1 MRGLARS
8 AVRCALRYAA
18 IWVGVLGLAQP
29 ADAQPRRGGPPSG
42 PAERRD
48 AEGGLTS
55 PERREQ
61 IKKKIRTMRAF
72 ELTDELALDELTAG
86 RLFPVL
92 SRYDDETDK
101 LLEKR
106 IDVQRRLRHAN
117 ALRDNRA
124 LDRLIDEAVA
134 TQRAF
139 RDLEDRRL
147 TDLRKILT
155 PLQVAKLL
163 VVLPNLERRI
173 QKQLRNAIVQRRAG
187 KNAPAEDVDDDQEPD
202 EIGTR
207 PGSKNRPDRID
218 RIDRREA
225 PLAPRGA
232 PSNAPGNVPPCDPN
246 TQPCR

>member
-1 MRGLARS
+1 MRALARC
-8 AVRCALRYAA
+8 AVIL
-18 IWVGVLGLAQP
+18 GVLGLAHP
-29 ADAQPRRGGPPSG
+29 AGAQPRRGGPPSG
-42 PAERRD
+42 SPNGPAERRD
-48 AEGGLTS
+48 GDGGPTS

-61 IKKKIRTMRAF
+61 LKKKIRTMRAF
-72 ELTDELALDELTAG
+72 ALTDELSLDEATAG
-86 RLFPVL
+86 RLFPML

-106 IDVQRRLRHAN
+106 IDVQRRLRRADS
-117 ALRDNRA
+117 LRDNRA
-124 LDRLIDEAVA
+124 LDHLIDEAIA
-134 TQRAF
+134 SQRAF

-147 TDLRKILT
+147 AELRKILT
-155 PLQVAKLL
+155 PLQSARLL

-187 KNAPAEDVDDDQEPD
+187 RNAPVEDEDDDQEPD
-202 EIGTR
+202 EVGPR
-207 PGSKNRPDRID
+207 PAQHRRPERPE
-218 RIDRREA
+218 RPERREA